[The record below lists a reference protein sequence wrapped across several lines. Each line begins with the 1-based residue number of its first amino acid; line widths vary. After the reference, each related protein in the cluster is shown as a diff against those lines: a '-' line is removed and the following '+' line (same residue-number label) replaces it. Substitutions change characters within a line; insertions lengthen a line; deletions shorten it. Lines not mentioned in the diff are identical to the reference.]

1 MRVVTDPVAP
11 VFGDERSIVTIG
23 SYDGVHLGHQVVID
37 HVRRVAASR
46 GARSVVVTFDRHP
59 ASVVRPESA
68 PKLLTDADQRLE
80 LLTATGLDATIV
92 VTFDSRQSLEEPEV
106 FVERVLV
113 NALAA
118 EVVVVGSDFHF
129 GHDRRGN
136 VDLLTDVGERNGF
149 VVEPVDLLA
158 RPDAVEEPVSSTAIR
173 RALAGGDVDVAERM
187 LGRQFEARGVVVEG
201 DRRGRTI
208 GFPTANVEVPSA
220 MCLPADGVYAGSYE
234 RPAGETRP
242 CAINVGRR
250 PTFYEHAEHSLL
262 EAHLIEFDGDL
273 SGERARV
280 RFAHFLRSERKF
292 DGIDALAEQL
302 KRDVDNARMLLA

>member
-92 VTFDSRQSLEEPEV
+92 VTFDGRQSLEEPEV

-262 EAHLIEFDGDL
+262 EAHLIDFDGDL
-273 SGERARV
+273 YGERARV